1 MRTLEVFGRY
11 VWVEY
16 AAGRW
21 TAFHPNAEGER
32 APMFA
37 ASIPAFVQTGA
48 ELAQYL
54 ADLWH
59 EEARPDRG
67 EVRWPT

>member
-1 MRTLEVFGRY
+1 MRTLEVFGRQ

-16 AAGRW
+16 VGGRW
-21 TAFHPNAEGER
+21 TAFQPNAEGKR
-32 APMFA
+32 APVFGA
-37 ASIPAFVQTGA
+37 PIPAFVQTEA

-67 EVRWPT
+67 WVRWLT